1 MGKVF
6 DMCLI
11 TGGCNS
17 FGGDGNS
24 ITIMGQSGGGLGIAS
39 QMILY
44 DGKKPNFNRAC
55 ARSIQRSAQF
65 AVGDMRVSTHE
76 D

>member
-1 MGKVF
+1 
-6 DMCLI
+6 
-11 TGGCNS
+11 
-17 FGGDGNS
+17 
-24 ITIMGQSGGGLGIAS
+24 MGQSGGGLGIAS

-44 DGKKPNFNRAC
+44 DGKKPNFHRAC

-65 AVGDMRVSTHE
+65 AVGDMKVGTHE